1 MYVCVC
7 CVCVYVETRTEPSQ
21 IEELQATQR
30 NELPASA
37 STMHSPVSLCDI
49 LSNCQ
54 FHYVL
59 LAGSFFNISLVHS
72 CLVYRDCLPS
82 LETSHSRKS
91 DE

>member
-1 MYVCVC
+1 MCVC

-37 STMHSPVSLCDI
+37 STMHSPVSLRDI
-49 LSNCQ
+49 LSNCVSTPLCT
-54 FHYVL
+54 FSRIL
-59 LAGSFFNISLVHS
+59 FLISAWYIVAWFIET
-72 CLVYRDCLPS
+72 VLPS